1 MQRKG
6 IDVSKWQG
14 RIDWPKVKAAGI
26 EFAMVRTS
34 YGQKSLDE
42 YHDTN
47 IKGAQAAGIDIG
59 VYHYCYAK
67 SVAAAKA
74 EAAHFLK
81 TIEPYRLT
89 YPVVLDLEDPSQ
101 AGLGKQLLTDMVIV
115 FLSAIED
122 AGYYAMLY
130 ANKHWLTN
138 ILDYDRL
145 KRFDVWLAEWREK
158 PTWSGNFGIWQY
170 TSDGRVD
177 GISGRVDMDIAYK
190 DYPAIIRK
198 AGLNGLGDKP
208 VTSEPKPAPAP
219 KPLNST
225 YTIKKG
231 DTLSQIAARFGTS
244 VAKLVQLNG
253 IKNPDLIYVGQ
264 VLKLPNSTAAPA
276 VVYHTVRK
284 GETLSEI
291 AVKYKTTVTK
301 LVALNGI
308 KNPDL
313 IYPDQKIRVR

>member
-34 YGQKSLDE
+34 YGQRSLDE
-42 YHDTN
+42 YGVAN
-47 IKGAQAAGIDIG
+47 IKCAQDVGIDVG

-67 SVAAAKA
+67 TVAAAKA
-74 EAAHFLK
+74 EAVHLLRVIK
-81 TIEPYRLT
+81 PYKLT

-170 TSDGRVD
+170 TDKGKVP
-177 GISGRVDMDIAYK
+177 GISGNVDLNIAYR
-190 DYPAIIRK
+190 DYPEIINA
-198 AGLNGLGDKP
+198 AGLNGLDSKP
-208 VTSEPKPAPAP
+208 VTPKPTPAP
-219 KPLNST
+219 KPTTQAKT
-225 YTIKKG
+225 YTVRKG
-231 DTLSQIAARFGTS
+231 DTLSGIAARYKTT
-244 VAKLVQLNG
+244 VAELVLLNS
-253 IKNPDLIYVGQ
+253 IKNQNLIFPGQ
-264 VLKLPNSTAAPA
+264 VLKLPVSAAAPVA
-276 VVYHTVRK
+276 VYHTVRK
-284 GETLSEI
+284 GETLSGI
-291 AVKYKTTVTK
+291 AGRYKTTVAQ
-301 LVALNGI
+301 LVRLNNI

-313 IYPDQKIRVR
+313 IFPKQRIRVK